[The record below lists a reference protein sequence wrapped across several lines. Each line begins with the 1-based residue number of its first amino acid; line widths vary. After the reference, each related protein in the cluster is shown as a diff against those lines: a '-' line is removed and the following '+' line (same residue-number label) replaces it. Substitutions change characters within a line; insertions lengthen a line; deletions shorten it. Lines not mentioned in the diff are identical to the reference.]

1 MELIEK
7 NVFLIFYTN
16 FVAPKSGPNMK
27 NSLIRA
33 GQLLLY
39 KFCYMR
45 CNVLFSHI
53 KNCVLKIIL
62 DALFEFKSKDKYERK
77 MLNRLKN
84 LERNNDTN
92 SFCLMSPV
100 LFFFGTSKW
109 TNGKRM
115 KQNKGCLKMWC
126 YRISPIQWYE
136 MWKQYLFHCHLN
148 EKRGWI
154 NCQKYIIDLAS
165 CSTCRH
171 TTCMCEWYLLFVN
184 NICKLNIYFSM
195 K

>member
-1 MELIEK
+1 MLHPK
-7 NVFLIFYTN
+7 AVPTWKTALLGLDNYCCTN
-16 FVAPKSGPNMK
+16 FVICDAMCSFLTSK
-27 NSLIRA
+27 I
-33 GQLLLY
+33 
-39 KFCYMR
+39 
-45 CNVLFSHI
+45 
-53 KNCVLKIIL
+53 VLKIIL

-84 LERNNDTN
+84 LERNNDIN
-92 SFCLMSPV
+92 SFCVMSPV

-109 TNGKRM
+109 ANGKRM

-126 YRISPIQWYE
+126 YRISSIQWYK
-136 MWKQYLFHCHLN
+136 MWKQYLFHCHVN

-154 NCQKYIIDLAS
+154 NCRKYIIDLAS

-171 TTCMCEWYLLFVN
+171 TTCTCEWYLLFVN